1 MIVRRSAFALFLLA
15 PLAACQQA
23 APFEVKDVWARDTI
37 GGTGAA
43 AVYMT
48 ITSPT
53 ADRLTGA
60 SSPAAAKTDLMT
72 MTGGNGKPMG
82 MDYVQG
88 IDLPAGTAVSLNPK
102 GLHVWLEDLKQP
114 LEAGQTIPLTLKFE
128 KAGERQVNVKIVAAD
143 AEMPM

>member
-1 MIVRRSAFALFLLA
+1 MKRPAFALFLLA

-23 APFEVKDVWARDTI
+23 ATLEVKDAWARDTI

-48 ITSPT
+48 ITSPG

-60 SSPAAAKTDLMT
+60 SSPAAARTDLMT
-72 MTGGNGKPMG
+72 MTSKDGAMG
-82 MDYVQG
+82 MDYVKA
-88 IDLPAGTAVSLNPK
+88 IDLPAGTPVSLDPK

-114 LEAGQTIPLTLKFE
+114 LKAGESVSLTLRFE
-128 KAGERQVNVKIVAAD
+128 KGGERQVSVKVVAAD
-143 AEMPM
+143 AEMPGM

>member
-1 MIVRRSAFALFLLA
+1 MNRSAFALFLLA

-23 APFEVKDVWARDTI
+23 SLEVKDVWARDTI

-82 MDYVQG
+82 MDYVKG
-88 IDLPAGTAVSLNPK
+88 IDIPAGTAVSLNPK
-102 GLHVWLEDLKQP
+102 GLHIWLEDLKQP
-114 LEAGQTIPLTLKFE
+114 LKAGESVQLTLKFE
-128 KAGERQVNVKIVAAD
+128 KAGERQVSVQIVAAD